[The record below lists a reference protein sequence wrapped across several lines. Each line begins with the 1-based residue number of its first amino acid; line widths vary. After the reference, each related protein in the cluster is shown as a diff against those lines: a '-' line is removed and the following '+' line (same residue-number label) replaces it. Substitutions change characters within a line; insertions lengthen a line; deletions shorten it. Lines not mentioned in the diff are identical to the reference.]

1 MGRAMAA
8 ATNGDAVGAPLS
20 TRPSIMSDGL
30 IERVGRC
37 GDLVLSF
44 EQRRGHTELNRVH
57 CRSPWHFMPPMALDG
72 GRCAYTMLVNP
83 SGGLVGGDRLS
94 LTASIGSDAHVL
106 FSTPSA
112 TRIYRTIG
120 PEAVQEITLR
130 VGENAR
136 LEWLPDVTIPYA
148 GSCFRQSIDVSLA
161 PGAALLFWDAL
172 ACGRVACDERW
183 AFAQYRNEI
192 RIRTASGG
200 EVLERVALTPH
211 SNGVGSA
218 EPWNYVASLFVVA
231 DPVAPSVREDLERD
245 LDECIEQHFT
255 EGELLAAVSEL
266 PVPGL
271 VVKVL
276 TRTAPSLHELYGRAW
291 AVIRK
296 RLWNRDCPA
305 LRRY

>member
-1 MGRAMAA
+1 MAA
-8 ATNGDAVGAPLS
+8 ATNREAVVSPHSPHVS
-20 TRPSIMSDGL
+20 TGWDSL
-30 IERVGRC
+30 VETVGRC

-44 EQRRGHTELNRVH
+44 EQRRGRTKLNRVH
-57 CRSPWHFMPPMALDG
+57 CRSPWHFMPPMALEG

-94 LTASIGSDAHVL
+94 LTASIGPDAHVL

-120 PEAVQEITLR
+120 PEAAQEITLR

-161 PGAALLFWDAL
+161 PGAALLLWDAL

-183 AFAQYRNEI
+183 ACAQYRNEI
-192 RIRTASGG
+192 RIRAISGG

-211 SNGVGSA
+211 LNGVGLA
-218 EPWNYVASLFVVA
+218 DPWNYVASLFIVSDTVA
-231 DPVAPSVREDLERD
+231 SSAWEDLERD
-245 LDECIEQHFT
+245 LDDCIEQHFT

-271 VVKVL
+271 VMKVL